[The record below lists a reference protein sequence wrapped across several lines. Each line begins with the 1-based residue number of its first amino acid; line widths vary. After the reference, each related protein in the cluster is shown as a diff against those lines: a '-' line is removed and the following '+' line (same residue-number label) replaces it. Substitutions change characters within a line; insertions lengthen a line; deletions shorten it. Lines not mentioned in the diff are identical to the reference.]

1 MQRGHRARPSGAA
14 AWPRRA
20 LLYLLLPLALLAAQ
34 TLGLWHGVLH
44 PHAGGIA
51 PHPHAGVV
59 AHPAV
64 TAATAHGQA
73 DARGA
78 NLAHHDDGSALCR
91 LIDHLAHADVL
102 LAAPIA
108 ALVAPAHGSLPVHA
122 PTGLAASTASPYEA
136 RGPPAPLQ
144 V

>member
-44 PHAGGIA
+44 PHAGGGA
-51 PHPHAGVV
+51 TQHDRAVAAG
-59 AHPAV
+59 
-64 TAATAHGQA
+64 TS
-73 DARGA
+73 
-78 NLAHHDDGSALCR
+78 LAHHDDGSALCR

>member
-1 MQRGHRARPSGAA
+1 MQRGHHARPSGAA

-44 PHAGGIA
+44 PHAGGFA
-51 PHPHAGVV
+51 SHSHAGGV
-59 AHPAV
+59 AGHHHQ
-64 TAATAHGQA
+64 TAAA
-73 DARGA
+73 GA
-78 NLAHHDDGSALCR
+78 SLAHHDDGSALCR
-91 LIDHLAHADVL
+91 LVDHLAHADVL

-122 PTGLAASTASPYEA
+122 PTDLAASAASPYEA
-136 RGPPAPLQ
+136 RGPPAPAQ